1 MVHIR
6 LLLICALS
14 ALFWKVA
21 RAQIAF
27 VEDQDIDKK
36 KANLA
41 VSVHKKPKRHADKK
55 FQGERV
61 WPVGNYE
68 AGNTLFNQTEFLR
81 QT

>member
-1 MVHIR
+1 MVHVR

-41 VSVHKKPKRHADKK
+41 VSGHKKPKRRADKK
-55 FQGERV
+55 CQGERGC
-61 WPVGNYE
+61 PVGNYE
-68 AGNTLFNQTEFLR
+68 AGNTLSNQTKVLR